1 MGRPRDRPLAAQRR
15 VFFRIAKGI
24 AVSLDVF
31 FIGIV
36 VGGIVLSCAYIRAE
50 YRSWRSRGAAERRRD
65 SILRELHAASLSQQ
79 QNADLEPSV
88 VQLQKFPDADV
99 AAGEEIADGEAA
111 RRSSTRA
118 YRLASSS

>member
-1 MGRPRDRPLAAQRR
+1 
-15 VFFRIAKGI
+15 
-24 AVSLDVF
+24 VSVDDF

-36 VGGIVLSCAYIRAE
+36 VGGIALSCAYIRAE
-50 YRSWRSRGAAERRRD
+50 YRSWRSLGAAARRRG
-65 SILRELHAASLSQQ
+65 SILRELHATSLSRQ

-88 VQLQKFPDADV
+88 VQLQKFADTNG

-118 YRLASSS
+118 YRLASSN